1 MDCAWAWAGE
11 QLLRTITVNDISFF
25 RSKNVIKIKP
35 KPSQANQAQVTQE
48 PTHRLY
54 GGMARESGSAD
65 TRKCQMPSV
74 SKLKCPHINLDREHF
89 NLRYT
94 ISVNRGFYSFI
105 FKLYPHMTKYFPLAR
120 EEFQQTSIFGRR
132 NKFKKKIQN
141 VKDSPIKRPLKPHGI
156 FFKTRKTTWLF
167 WDL

>member
-54 GGMARESGSAD
+54 GGMAGESGSAD

-74 SKLKCPHINLDREHF
+74 SKLKCPHINLNREHF

-105 FKLYPHMTKYFPLAR
+105 FKPYLHMTKYFPLAR

-132 NKFKKKIQN
+132 NKFKKKNSKCQG
-141 VKDSPIKRPLKPHGI
+141 LTYQ
-156 FFKTRKTTWLF
+156 KTFKTTWHF
-167 WDL
+167 F